1 MYPTY
6 SEYDDGEASTFDTKN
21 MTNSN
26 PQYFDYFEDEVDTEE
41 YSSQFMQPETDQRL
55 TTDAPRMPILELV
68 NAEKKS
74 NELQKDEKIA
84 MPQNISSD
92 DREVNTTSL
101 ILEPGLD
108 HYPHNAYR

>member
-1 MYPTY
+1 M
-6 SEYDDGEASTFDTKN
+6 
-21 MTNSN
+21 MNSS
-26 PQYFDYFEDEVDTEE
+26 PQYFDYFEDEEDTEE

-68 NAEKKS
+68 NAEKSS
-74 NELQKDEKIA
+74 NRLQKNEKIA
-84 MPQNISSD
+84 MPENISSD
-92 DREVNTTSL
+92 DREVNRTSL

>member
-41 YSSQFMQPETDQRL
+41 YSSQFMEPETDQRL

-68 NAEKKS
+68 NAEKSS
-74 NELQKDEKIA
+74 NRLQKNEKIA
-84 MPQNISSD
+84 MPENISSD
-92 DREVNTTSL
+92 DREVNRTSL